1 VKARSRAG
9 LKPEQRQTN
18 PTNRKKRSC
27 RRSGCYK
34 GDRSLDNL
42 SAHSRT
48 PVTKSRQRHFAGSWV
63 RDRAFY
69 SGTDVRRGAGQKVQ
83 LVQLKRQ
90 NRRVSM
96 FARRLCLGSPGGEMS
111 RQVLLATLARP
122 LCEPSHRPPKKKDRP
137 KSLSFCSDNTV
148 TDTRLPLRRSLPVL
162 PCEQTGQHRSVFL
175 KGAATSRHRAT
186 TLG

>member
-1 VKARSRAG
+1 M
-9 LKPEQRQTN
+9 
-18 PTNRKKRSC
+18 
-27 RRSGCYK
+27 
-34 GDRSLDNL
+34 
-42 SAHSRT
+42 
-48 PVTKSRQRHFAGSWV
+48 
-63 RDRAFY
+63 DRAFY

-122 LCEPSHRPPKKKDRP
+122 LCEPSHRPPQKKDRP

-148 TDTRLPLRRSLPVL
+148 TDDEQAPPVHSWPPFLDLGLIAAVTARTYACPTPSGHKVRRIAADIRNGSIAPVCRCADHFRSY
-162 PCEQTGQHRSVFL
+162 PVNRHGQHRSVCL